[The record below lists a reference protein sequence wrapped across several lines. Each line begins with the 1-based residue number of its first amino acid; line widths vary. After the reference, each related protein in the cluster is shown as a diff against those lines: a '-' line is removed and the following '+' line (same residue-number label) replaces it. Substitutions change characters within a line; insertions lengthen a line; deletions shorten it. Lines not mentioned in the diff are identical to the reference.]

1 MKAII
6 TKYLGPTNVRG
17 ARIKAKAEGVP
28 AVIISYPYELSGE
41 DVHRAA
47 AVKLAQKYNWLDL
60 NGQEL
65 ELVGGGL
72 PDNTGYAFCF
82 RFK

>member
-6 TKYLGPTNVRG
+6 TKYFGPTNSKG
-17 ARIKAKAEGVP
+17 SRIKAMAEGVP
-28 AVIISYPYELSGE
+28 AIYMPYDYSLSGE
-41 DVHRAA
+41 VLHRAA
-47 AVKLAQKYNWLDL
+47 AEILANKYGWLHD
-60 NGQEL
+60 GKVEL
-65 ELVGGGL
+65 IGGGL